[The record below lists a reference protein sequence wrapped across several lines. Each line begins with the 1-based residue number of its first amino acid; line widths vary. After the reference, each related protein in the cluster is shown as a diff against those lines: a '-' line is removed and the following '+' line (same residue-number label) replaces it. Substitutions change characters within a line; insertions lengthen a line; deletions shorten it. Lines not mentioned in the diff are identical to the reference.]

1 MMHDAIAALRR
12 RPGTDLPER
21 RVSAFLYGNILILS
35 ALLVLTPDSL
45 HTSRSIV
52 SVLGVGL
59 STYVAH
65 VVSDVVAHLLRH
77 PDGEGLWARLPGELR
92 DALPIATSAL
102 LPTAV
107 LGAALL
113 GWLEPGTA
121 WAIAVGVMLVRLSLL
136 GPIAAWMARAP
147 VSLWPFL
154 AGVLLAALVAVIAV
168 LKVVL
173 TH

>member
-1 MMHDAIAALRR
+1 MAIEANPALRR

-45 HTSRSIV
+45 QTSRSIV

-77 PDGEGLWARLPGELR
+77 PDGEGLSTRLPGELR

-102 LPTAV
+102 LPTAILV
-107 LGAALL
+107 AALL
-113 GWLEPGTA
+113 GWLEPGPA
-121 WAIAVGVMLVRLSLL
+121 
-136 GPIAAWMARAP
+136 
-147 VSLWPFL
+147 
-154 AGVLLAALVAVIAV
+154 
-168 LKVVL
+168 
-173 TH
+173 